1 MCLILA
7 LVIKVHLKSCQFVS
21 SATSCDPVTT
31 AVSTSEPT
39 TPCLTYTTGGN
50 GGGAF
55 CKFPF
60 IYKGRTYYECTIADN
75 PKLWC
80 ATTDNYDIDELWGR
94 CAGNITEITKKAQ
107 KKMKMDWV

>member
-1 MCLILA
+1 MFSA
-7 LVIKVHLKSCQFVS
+7 
-21 SATSCDPVTT
+21 ATSCDPKTT
-31 AVSTSEPT
+31 TVSTVEPT

-80 ATTDNYDIDELWGR
+80 STTDNYDIDELWGR
-94 CAGNITEITKKAQ
+94 CAGNFVISHGISERHHAK
-107 KKMKMDWV
+107 